1 MNNPKPKPSSSA
13 IISKS
18 RRTTGLMIEQENSH
32 TLRVQH
38 DPNKILALVG
48 FVLMMGLTAIL
59 AYFQTPSAFYIA
71 LFLLVSIYELTVLRS
86 ICCVLD
92 KQTGQFHYFRSGVF
106 GSRYD
111 SQDVSGS
118 IPDIHQL
125 EMKRRVKYGGDKCQL
140 ILLLDRNERLP
151 LSDSN
156 LGFGECQEFAE
167 KIRDFL
173 GSEIPIK
180 VID

>member
-1 MNNPKPKPSSSA
+1 MNKPKPKPSSSA

-48 FVLMMGLTAIL
+48 FMLMMGLMAIL
-59 AYFQTPSAFYIA
+59 AYFQATSAFYIA
-71 LFLLVSIYELTVLRS
+71 LVLLFSLYELTILRP
-86 ICCVLD
+86 IRCVLD
-92 KQTGQFHYFRSGVF
+92 KQTGQLHYFRSGVF

-111 SQDVSGS
+111 SQDVSGN
-118 IPDIHQL
+118 IADIRQL
-125 EMKRRVKYGGDKCQL
+125 EMKRRVRYGGDKCQL
-140 ILLLDRNERLP
+140 ILLLDKNERLT

-180 VID
+180 AID